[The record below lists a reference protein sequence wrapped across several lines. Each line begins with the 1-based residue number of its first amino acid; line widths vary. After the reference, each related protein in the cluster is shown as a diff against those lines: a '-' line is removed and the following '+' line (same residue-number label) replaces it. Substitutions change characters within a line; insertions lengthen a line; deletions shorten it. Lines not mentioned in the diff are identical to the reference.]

1 MQKWKREK
9 AEKLEDM
16 GKTGSGQKDETKSEW
31 VLLWKENQHIAKHE
45 WKKGNIRKKIW
56 LTKTYCMIFA

>member
-31 VLLWKENQHIAKHE
+31 VLLWKEKQHIANMNG
-45 WKKGNIRKKIW
+45 KKEI
-56 LTKTYCMIFA
+56 

>member
-9 AEKLEDM
+9 AEELEDM

-31 VLLWKENQHIAKHE
+31 VLLWKEN
-45 WKKGNIRKKIW
+45 
-56 LTKTYCMIFA
+56 